1 MPPAKT
7 KSSKANKARQPTL
20 PPGPGKIV
28 DIDVF
33 SEMSESFL
41 EYAYSVIYARAL
53 PDARDGLKPVHRR
66 ILHQMSEMGLRP
78 DRGHVKSARVVGE
91 VMGKLHPH
99 GDTAIYDAL
108 VRMAQPF
115 SMRLTMIDGHGNF
128 GSLDAGP
135 AAMRYTEARLG
146 AAAMAMVGES
156 DEDTV
161 DFSGNYDGQIQEP
174 RVLPS
179 ALPNLLING
188 ATGIAVGMA
197 TNMAPH
203 NVGEMVAATCALIE
217 NPNATLK
224 SLMKLAPGPDFP
236 TGGQIVD
243 QEGILE
249 AYETGRGSFKI
260 RATVTMEKVSARRQG
275 IVVTELPYNTGPEK
289 VVEKI
294 ADLVKAKKIQ
304 GISDIIDLSDGQ
316 HGTRIVIEAKT
327 GYDTQDILNDLYRL
341 TPMEETFSINAVAL
355 VNGQPKTLSL
365 KELLQVYIDHRI
377 SVVTRRS
384 KYRRLKAT
392 DRLHI
397 VEGLLR
403 AIIDID
409 KIIKLIRESDDA
421 DAARKKLISA
431 YKLSEIQANY
441 ILDMPLRRLTK
452 FSRIELEGEE
462 KELKGI
468 IAALNKLV
476 THTEMITV
484 NLGTGKPYSVLE
496 MVQAFEKAS
505 GQKMPY
511 EIIERRQ
518 GDLAEYYADPTLAA
532 KLLQWKTSFDITAM
546 CEDTW
551 RWKKN
556 RIN

>member
-7 KSSKANKARQPTL
+7 KSSRASKPRQPTL

-236 TGGQIVD
+236 TGGQIVE

-397 VEGLLR
+397 VEG
-403 AIIDID
+403 
-409 KIIKLIRESDDA
+409 
-421 DAARKKLISA
+421 
-431 YKLSEIQANY
+431 
-441 ILDMPLRRLTK
+441 
-452 FSRIELEGEE
+452 
-462 KELKGI
+462 
-468 IAALNKLV
+468 
-476 THTEMITV
+476 
-484 NLGTGKPYSVLE
+484 
-496 MVQAFEKAS
+496 
-505 GQKMPY
+505 
-511 EIIERRQ
+511 
-518 GDLAEYYADPTLAA
+518 
-532 KLLQWKTSFDITAM
+532 
-546 CEDTW
+546 
-551 RWKKN
+551 
-556 RIN
+556 

>member
-7 KSSKANKARQPTL
+7 KSSKASKARQPTL

-236 TGGQIVD
+236 TGGQIVE

-403 AIIDID
+403 AIINID

-421 DAARKKLISA
+421 DAARKKLIA
-431 YKLSEIQANY
+431 TYKLSEIQANF

-462 KELKGI
+462 KDLKGI
-468 IAALNKLV
+468 ISALNKLLKDPEAV
-476 THTEMITV
+476 RNAVADELKAQAKIFATPRKTR
-484 NLGTGKPYSVLE
+484 LGVK
-496 MVQAFEKAS
+496 
-505 GQKMPY
+505 
-511 EIIERRQ
+511 
-518 GDLAEYYADPTLAA
+518 
-532 KLLQWKTSFDITAM
+532 
-546 CEDTW
+546 
-551 RWKKN
+551 
-556 RIN
+556 